1 MSKKQDFMRDY
12 IVATNISQRK
22 YNWLTKADLMEVI
35 RDLQAV
41 IGQSDW
47 ILYQLLR
54 SGDLSHKNFVKVYR
68 HLSVQGYDLKG
79 AEDNGL

>member
-1 MSKKQDFMRDY
+1 MSKKQDFMKSNKVDNS
-12 IVATNISQRK
+12 TQQRK
-22 YNWLTKADLMEVI
+22 YKWLTKADLMEVI

-68 HLSVQGYDLKG
+68 YLSVQGYDLKG